1 MRPGDIV
8 KITGSVTAHSSEH
21 YNNTCFAAKA
31 IEVLESWD
39 SASMGVFQYHA
50 PVVKGEQAH
59 NLSLAKPSN
68 HLVLALQCQ
77 VDVIERVE
85 NYMSIIYRQSDTKL
99 TLRQSLAS
107 TTAGNDRLLLSHHPT
122 GLDSAEIFSLSRRI
136 TEDPVLTYVMKRV
149 YTFPKSATAL
159 GTSLADALSQLVPSS
174 PDLVCRIHA
183 FPKNVDMNLIG
194 QQLIPAFAFH
204 PKSFN
209 SVLNIVFADGFYFAS
224 VVQKSIA
231 PSCGEHLSELQS
243 NESLNVSKAAAKI
256 REALL
261 RISYNKSLEKR
272 AEISGK
278 VCIDVGASPGGWS
291 YFLRTTL
298 GASRVI
304 AVDMGKLAE
313 PIPEGVEHWRMKGED
328 AISQLLNSDAKNNE
342 IINLYCCDMNCN
354 PMDSVQL
361 FLRALPLM
369 APASGAV
376 ITLKRME
383 RNAQR
388 WLELKTACIS
398 VLTDYEA
405 IQLVEEVHL
414 IANTPNETTLLIALK

>member
-1 MRPGDIV
+1 
-8 KITGSVTAHSSEH
+8 
-21 YNNTCFAAKA
+21 
-31 IEVLESWD
+31 
-39 SASMGVFQYHA
+39 
-50 PVVKGEQAH
+50 
-59 NLSLAKPSN
+59 
-68 HLVLALQCQ
+68 
-77 VDVIERVE
+77 
-85 NYMSIIYRQSDTKL
+85 
-99 TLRQSLAS
+99 
-107 TTAGNDRLLLSHHPT
+107 
-122 GLDSAEIFSLSRRI
+122 
-136 TEDPVLTYVMKRV
+136 
-149 YTFPKSATAL
+149 
-159 GTSLADALSQLVPSS
+159 
-174 PDLVCRIHA
+174 
-183 FPKNVDMNLIG
+183 MNLIG

-328 AISQLLNSDAKNNE
+328 AISQLLNSDAKNNQ

-369 APASGAV
+369 APGSGAV

-398 VLTDYEA
+398 VLTDNEA